1 MNQTPN
7 NESEPGA
14 LETPGLA
21 EGNPSRGHVER
32 LTDGHRNIPPPSPG
46 RTRALGVTPAEAFQ
60 AASSCPEYRPV
71 AEAMERLE
79 TAEDVADVSRDMIRA
94 ASRR

>member
-1 MNQTPN
+1 MATVTYLPPLPA
-7 NESEPGA
+7 EPA
-14 LETPGLA
+14 PWDVNDATVIKLA
-21 EGNPSRGHVER
+21 ASQLRH
-32 LTDGHRNIPPPSPG
+32 
-46 RTRALGVTPAEAFQ
+46 GVTPAEALQ
-60 AASSCPEYRPV
+60 AASLCPEYRPV